1 VALKALENC
10 DPELDNPM
18 GVELSGIL
26 YGGRDARAYVPVQQ
40 SFDWE
45 HGIIAYGASLET
57 ETTFATIGK
66 EGVPEINMMS
76 TQDFIS
82 IPLGQ
87 NVCNNLEFGRKLKK
101 VPLVFGVNYF
111 LRERGNGKF
120 LNSPQDKHV
129 WIKWMELR
137 VHGEAGAIR
146 APTGFLPK
154 YEDLKKLFKRVLG
167 KDYSKEDYAKQFTIR
182 VPENLAKIERVQRFY
197 QENVSDTPAELFE
210 ILDQQRQR
218 LVEAKERFG
227 DYISPES
234 FEW

>member
-1 VALKALENC
+1 
-10 DPELDNPM
+10 
-18 GVELSGIL
+18 
-26 YGGRDARAYVPVQQ
+26 
-40 SFDWE
+40 
-45 HGIIAYGASLET
+45 
-57 ETTFATIGK
+57 
-66 EGVPEINMMS
+66 MS

-87 NVCNNLEFGRKLKK
+87 NVCNNLEFGRKLKNT
-101 VPLVFGVNYF
+101 PLVFGVNYF

-120 LNSPQDKHV
+120 LNATQDKHV

-154 YEDLKKLFKRVLG
+154 YEDLRKLFDRVLS
-167 KDYSKEDYAKQFTIR
+167 KQYSKEDYIKQFTTR

-218 LVEAKERFG
+218 LADAKERFG
-227 DYISPES
+227 DYISPKS